1 MRVVRW
7 ALISLAILLV
17 AVLGLGLWYR
27 QASLPEHE
35 GTLRVASLSRPVRI
49 VRDAA
54 GVPSIHAQSESD
66 AFFALGYV
74 HAQDRLWQMEFN
86 RRIAQGRVAELV
98 GPGGV
103 GVDRF
108 VRTLGIYRWAQ
119 RMASGLDPRSH
130 ALLDSYCAGVNAY
143 LDGHH
148 DLLPPEFLL
157 LRAPRPEHWTAADTM
172 GWVLMMSWDLSA
184 PAMRNELNR
193 LRLASR
199 LTKAEIDDFL
209 PLWDDSAPATADY
222 VSLYRR
228 LGLPGPDLS
237 EQARQLAA
245 LLPVAGFDA
254 AAALG
259 SNSWAVA
266 GSRSTSG
273 RPLLANDPHL
283 PLTAPSVW
291 YFARLDA
298 PGLHLFGATLPGI
311 PVVVIGR
318 NAHVAWSMT
327 TTYADTQDLYLERVD
342 PGHPDRY
349 LTPQGWTEFET
360 RVEEIAVRG
369 EQPVRVTVRSTR
381 HGPVISGALAAVDAA
396 LPPGRSQYVLALRW
410 AALEPGDTTL
420 PAFLA
425 MNRATDTPQFDDALR
440 GVTVVVQNV
449 VFAGDDGHIAL
460 RVVGRVPRR
469 RADDDLYGLVPS
481 PGWDP
486 RYDWQGW
493 LAPDDLPRQLD
504 PGGGIIVTANQKI
517 TAPGYAHYLTMEWQ
531 SPYRARR
538 IEQLLQKVQLHDV
551 RSFESI
557 QADVTSLAAQELMA
571 QLMSTEPATPL
582 GRAALQKLRVWDGS
596 MRTNAAE
603 PLIYYAWTR
612 KLEAMI
618 FDDDLGPLAPDLVDT
633 ADRSAAM
640 LGVLTGRAHAR
651 NWCGGARAPGR
662 NRDCRQLAAEALDQA
677 VAELAHEPRDLDRLR
692 WGRQH
697 VAVFEHR
704 PLSSVPAL
712 RRLFEERITKPGDGD
727 TIDRGVLRMRG
738 ENPFETRDG
747 PSLRI
752 VCDLSGADA
761 GAWMFAPGQSGNPLS
776 HQFGDLLEA
785 WRRVRYRP
793 IGPGTGK
800 GLELVLQPVER

>member
-7 ALISLAILLV
+7 ALVMIAILLV
-17 AVLGLGLWYR
+17 AGFGLGLWYR
-27 QASLPEHE
+27 QVSLPEQE
-35 GTLRVASLSRPVRI
+35 GTLQVPSLSHPVRI

-54 GVPSIHAQSESD
+54 GVPAITAQSESD

-74 HAQDRLWQMEFN
+74 HAQDRLWQMEFD
-86 RRIAQGRVAELV
+86 RRISQGRVAELV
-98 GPGGV
+98 GAGGLS
-103 GVDRF
+103 VDRF
-108 VRTLGIYRWAQ
+108 VRTLGIHQWAQ
-119 RMASGLDPRSH
+119 RMASELDPPTR
-130 ALLDSYCAGVNAY
+130 ALLDSYCSGVNAY

-157 LRAPRPEHWTAADTM
+157 LRAPRPEHWVAADAM
-172 GWVLMMSWDLSA
+172 GWVLMMSWDLSSA
-184 PAMRNELNR
+184 AMRNELNR

-199 LTKAEIDDFL
+199 LTKPEIDDFL
-209 PLWDDSAPATADY
+209 PLWDKSAPATADY
-222 VSLYRR
+222 VTMYRR
-228 LGLPGPDLS
+228 LGLPSPDIS

-245 LLPVAGFDA
+245 LLPVTGFGA
-254 AAALG
+254 ADALG

-266 GSRSTSG
+266 GSRSANG
-273 RPLLANDPHL
+273 HPLLANDPHL

-298 PGLHLFGATLPGI
+298 PGLHVFGATLPGI
-311 PVVVIGR
+311 PVIVIGR
-318 NAHVAWSMT
+318 NAHVAWSIT

-342 PGHPDRY
+342 PDHPDRY
-349 LTPQGWTEFET
+349 QTPEGWAAFDT

-369 EQPVRVTVRSTR
+369 GDPVRLTVRSTR
-381 HGPVISGALAAVDAA
+381 HGPVISGALAAADAA
-396 LPPGRSQYVLALRW
+396 LAPGSAYVLALRW

-420 PAFLA
+420 PAFVA
-425 MNRATDTPQFDDALR
+425 MNGAADTLQFDDALR
-440 GVTVVVQNV
+440 AVTVVVQNV
-449 VFAGDDGHIAL
+449 VFAGDDGHIGL

-481 PGWDP
+481 PGWDA

-504 PGGGIIVTANQKI
+504 PAGAMIVTANQKI
-517 TAPGYAHYLTMEWQ
+517 TAPGYAHYLTMEWEA
-531 SPYRARR
+531 PYRARR
-538 IEQLLQKVQLHDV
+538 IEQLLQQVPLHDV

-557 QADVTSLAAQELMA
+557 QGDVTSIAAREMMA
-571 QLMSTEPATPL
+571 QLRSVEPATPL
-582 GRAALQKLRVWDGS
+582 GRAALQKLRAWDGS

-603 PLIYYAWTR
+603 PLIYYAWVR
-612 KLEAMI
+612 KLQGMI

-633 ADRSAAM
+633 ADRSTAM
-640 LGVLTGRAHAR
+640 LDVLTGRAHAR
-651 NWCGGARAPGR
+651 NWCGDAHNPNR
-662 NRDCRQLAAEALDQA
+662 NCTQLAAQALDQA
-677 VAELAHEPRDLDRLR
+677 VAEVASEPGGLDRLH

-704 PLSSVPAL
+704 PLSGVPAL
-712 RRLFEERITKPGDGD
+712 RPLFEERITQPGDGD
-727 TIDRGVLRMRG
+727 TIDRGVLRLKG
-738 ENPFETRDG
+738 EHPFETHDG

-776 HQFGDLLEA
+776 YQFGDLLDA
-785 WRRVRYRP
+785 WRRVRYLP
-793 IGPGTGK
+793 IKPGTGK
-800 GLELVLQPVER
+800 GLELVLKPIDR